1 MNYSILAKT
10 EVVKKQIFQQC
21 ILLSKRIKEESE
33 NISEIKDANTKEA
46 LAEMVL
52 GNSEEVIRLL
62 DNELAPYSGDDSI
75 LINAYRMQGKTDQ
88 AKIVNQILLY
98 NNVISTLTLL
108 NNYLF
113 LNVEEPVL
121 FDKIYSQGLQIIDSF
136 QLKDILTNNV
146 FGIHITAAQGYL
158 MKQKKEKAMDA
169 LERYVDT
176 VCRIK
181 FPIRFKGNEY
191 FNQVA
196 EWFEDNNCIGT
207 NTPIDDM
214 TIKKNFVDT
223 VAENPAFSPLKGD
236 ERYNLLVEK
245 LKGKLGGT
253 DGCHKYRKS

>member
-1 MNYSILAKT
+1 
-10 EVVKKQIFQQC
+10 
-21 ILLSKRIKEESE
+21 
-33 NISEIKDANTKEA
+33 
-46 LAEMVL
+46 
-52 GNSEEVIRLL
+52 
-62 DNELAPYSGDDSI
+62 
-75 LINAYRMQGKTDQ
+75 
-88 AKIVNQILLY
+88 
-98 NNVISTLTLL
+98 
-108 NNYLF
+108 
-113 LNVEEPVL
+113 VEEPVL

-136 QLKDILTNNV
+136 QLKDILTNDV